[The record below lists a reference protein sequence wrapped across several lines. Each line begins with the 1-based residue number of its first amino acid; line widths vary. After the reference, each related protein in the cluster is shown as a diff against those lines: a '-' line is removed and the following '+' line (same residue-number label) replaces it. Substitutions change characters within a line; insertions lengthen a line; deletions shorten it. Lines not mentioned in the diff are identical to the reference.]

1 MKFGGYKITIGN
13 GTIIGDDCLLD
24 GRGGL
29 EIGENVNFSSR
40 ACIYTMQHDYQAH
53 DFAGIRGKVT
63 IGNRAWISC
72 NTTVLPG
79 VDISQNC
86 VVAAG
91 AVVSKNLDKSGLY
104 GGIPAKFLKER
115 TDNLDYVFK
124 GGSCWF
130 Y

>member
-1 MKFGGYKITIGN
+1 
-13 GTIIGDDCLLD
+13 
-24 GRGGL
+24 
-29 EIGENVNFSSR
+29 
-40 ACIYTMQHDYQAH
+40 MQHDYQAH